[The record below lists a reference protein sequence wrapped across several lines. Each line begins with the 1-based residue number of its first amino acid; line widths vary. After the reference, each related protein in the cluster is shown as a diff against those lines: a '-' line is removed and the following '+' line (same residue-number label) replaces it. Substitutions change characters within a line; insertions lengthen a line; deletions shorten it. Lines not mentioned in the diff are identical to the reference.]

1 MKAISLF
8 PTLLLL
14 GIGSTAAAQQPEGA
28 GDWGGDQAL
37 ELIRRAQ
44 ERRARAAID
53 PDLISYQARATGRVY
68 FYLDREDT
76 GERNLVKT
84 DQLALEVIWQAPD
97 LMKQRIIGWRD
108 QRSLP
113 TNIHYHLDHLS
124 VVQENFGDE
133 IRIGDGDEVRGVVH
147 PAAPEAE
154 SFYEYRLADSLT
166 LALPGAGDPVRVY
179 EVQARPRDS
188 RQPAFVGSVFVD
200 RRSGDIVRMDFTF
213 TAAAYVDRYLDY
225 INISLDNGLWLGKY
239 WLPNEQRVEIRRTI
253 PQLDI
258 PAGSVIRGNMRIGEY
273 RFNEPIPL
281 SAFEGPPVSTLPREQ
296 REAYPFEEALDAEVR
311 EEGLGEQ
318 VELGEIRR
326 RASELVRARAL
337 RRIGGI
343 GFHAERAS
351 DVVRYNRAEGLA
363 LGAGVAVRP
372 LPHLAI
378 EATGGYA
385 SGAEL
390 AQGELRVQ
398 AGDAWRWEFA
408 SYINEPRDLR
418 PGPAAS
424 GAVNTLAALFAA
436 RDYTDLFYA
445 SGAEAR
451 LRRSLGR
458 GWTASLHA
466 RAERH
471 RGSSLA
477 EESSPLGGDFRPVL
491 PIQDMDRLVSG
502 GAGLS
507 GGTPSGRSLHWR
519 LFVGAEAGR
528 ATGAG
533 AGGWVEPALDASV
546 TRRWDPADSQVELRV
561 RSGALFGDPPEHL
574 LFLIGG
580 RGTIPGFDFRA
591 FGGSR
596 FLVADATAAADLAH
610 PRLRGRV
617 LASAG
622 WIAGTAPS
630 WADPV
635 TGPHLSIG
643 AGLGLFYDILRVDL
657 SRGIGDRG
665 RWELVVETRREF
677 WDFL

>member
-1 MKAISLF
+1 MKAIPLVSAV
-8 PTLLLL
+8 LLLAV
-14 GIGSTAAAQQPEGA
+14 GSAAAAQQPGGP
-28 GDWGGDQAL
+28 GDWGGDRAL

-44 ERRARAAID
+44 VRRARTAVD

-133 IRIGDGDEVRGVVH
+133 IRIGDGDEVHGVIH
-147 PAAPEAE
+147 PAAAAAE
-154 SFYEYRLADSLT
+154 NFYEYRLADSLT

-179 EVQARPRDS
+179 EVQARPRDP

-258 PAGSVIRGNMRIGEY
+258 PAGSVIRGNMRIGGY

-281 SAFEGPPVSTLPREQ
+281 SAFAGPPVVTVPREQ

-326 RASELVRARAL
+326 RASELVRASAL

-351 DVVRYNRAEGLA
+351 EVVRYDRAEGLA
-363 LGAGVAVRP
+363 LGVGLAGRP

-378 EATGGYA
+378 GATAGYA
-385 SGAEL
+385 FGAEL
-390 AQGELRVQ
+390 VQGRLR
-398 AGDAWRWEFA
+398 AEGGNAWRWEVA
-408 SYINEPRDLR
+408 AYLNQPRDLR

-451 LRRSLGR
+451 LRRSLGG
-458 GWTASLHA
+458 GWTASMHVGT
-466 RAERH
+466 ERH
-471 RGSSLA
+471 RRSWLA
-477 EESSPLGGDFRPVL
+477 EEFSPAGGAFRPVF
-491 PIQDMDRLVSG
+491 PIRSVNRLATG

-519 LFVGAEAGR
+519 LFLGAEAWHGF
-528 ATGAG
+528 GAG
-533 AGGWVEPALDASV
+533 AAGWLEPTLDGSI
-546 TRRWDPADSQVELRV
+546 TRRWNPADAQVELRA
-561 RSGALFGDPPEHL
+561 RGGAQLGAPPEHL
-574 LFLIGG
+574 LYLLGG
-580 RGTIPGFDFRA
+580 RGTIPGFGFRA

-596 FLVADATAAADLAH
+596 FMVGDATAAADLAH
-610 PRLRGRV
+610 PWLRGRA

-622 WIAGTAPS
+622 WVAGTSPS
-630 WADPV
+630 WAEPV
-635 TGPHLSIG
+635 SGPHLSIG

-657 SRGIGDRG
+657 ARGLGDRG